1 MISRLELAEII
12 GERTLHVQSYEELKN
27 AVAAYLLAENSSKML
42 DSLMRDVLAYRA
54 AHGFIEATV
63 VSANPLTGTTRSD
76 VEALIREEYPNAQQ
90 ISIDEVVDTA
100 VVGGLRI
107 ELAGKELD
115 LTVKAKLNIFKRL
128 TAARKD

>member
-1 MISRLELAEII
+1 MVTRLELAEII
-12 GERTLHVQSYEELKN
+12 GERTLREPIDSLKN
-27 AVAAYLLAENSSKML
+27 AIAAYLLEEGDVSEL

-54 AHGFIEATV
+54 DHGYIEATLL
-63 VSANPLTGTTRSD
+63 SAHPLTDAVRKD
-76 VEALIREEYPNAQQ
+76 VADLLKQEYPAAKA
-90 ISIDEVVDTA
+90 ISMNETIDPS

-115 LTVKAKLNIFKRL
+115 LTVRAKLNTLKRL